1 MNSVKKFVKE
11 HTLLLIFIIFC
22 ILLLILGIKLFSVLF
37 GGDEGNKYANRL
49 DGIEKYPIDNA
60 VITKI
65 ESELGALENVS
76 SVKYNLSGKIINVIF
91 DVKEGLEKDKAKGYG
106 EKVLE
111 YFDKD
116 ELSFYDVQVYV
127 KCSECKV
134 ESDDENSKLEY
145 PIIGYKKNT
154 NEALVWSNN

>member
-1 MNSVKKFVKE
+1 MKFIKE

-37 GGDEGNKYANRL
+37 GNDGENKYANRL

-76 SVKYNLSGKIINVIF
+76 LVKYNLSGKIINVIF

-134 ESDDENSKLEY
+134 ESDDENSKLAY